1 MRGFKTIFDFT
12 FRQLAGAASY
22 KRLTIILAL
31 LLFLLPAII
40 MPVVESSR
48 GDRSSPEPEPPAM
61 EEFMPEPENL
71 ETWTMTDRVDKLY
84 CDLETDDVTVDGLK
98 EVLTGL
104 EGAEFIEM
112 RPPYESS
119 DGTEPDGPVLHIFEG
134 EDGYAVLVASTYP
147 EVEDILTYRVISS
160 FEEILMASAGIPA
173 ETRQV
178 YLDRALAAE
187 TDYSDV
193 PQEEEE
199 SDGSALVQEILSMA
213 LPYVNVMLI
222 YFLVLFYGQNTSG
235 SVILEKTSKLM
246 DTFLISVKP
255 KAMIFGK
262 VLAICAAGVL
272 QFAIWVIAAV
282 AGFAVGTAL
291 VRMINPATTMGLVRF
306 FSILGSA
313 SGMFTPGAVIIAVLM
328 IVAGMLL
335 YSSMAS
341 IGGALAGKPEDLSS
355 TNIFFTLIL
364 VVSFLCTLYSGFL
377 SRGMPQGV
385 RWIDIVPF
393 TAILIT
399 PSRLLLGY
407 IPLWAGA
414 LSLLIVIL
422 AAAVIMLLAGRIYK
436 MMSFYKGNPPKL
448 NDVLKMLR
456 EKQTEY

>member
-12 FRQLAGAASY
+12 FRQLAGAKSY

-31 LLFLLPAII
+31 ILFLLPAVI

-48 GDRSSPEPEPPAM
+48 GGSEYVPEPEPPA
-61 EEFMPEPENL
+61 EEYVPEPEDLEIWNL
-71 ETWTMTDRVDKLY
+71 SDRVDKLY

-104 EGAEFIEM
+104 DGAEFIRM

-119 DGTEPDGPVLHIFEG
+119 ESAETDGPVLFVYES
-134 EDGYAVLVASTYP
+134 EDGYVMNVASSDP
-147 EVEDILTYRVISS
+147 EVEDILTFQVVSR

-173 ETRQV
+173 ETRQA
-178 YLDRALAAE
+178 YLDRFVMAE
-187 TDYSDV
+187 TDYSDA
-193 PQEEEE
+193 PQSEEEG
-199 SDGSALVQEILSMA
+199 DGTALVQEILSMA

-272 QFAIWVIAAV
+272 QFAVWVIAAV

-291 VRMINPATTMGLVRF
+291 VRAINPDTTMGLVRF
-306 FSILGSA
+306 FSLLGSA
-313 SGMFTPGAVIIAVLM
+313 SGLFTPGAVIVAVLM

-364 VVSFLCTLYSGFL
+364 VVSFFCTLYSGFL
-377 SRGMPQGV
+377 SGRTLTGV
-385 RWIDIVPF
+385 RWIDLVPF

-407 IPLWAGA
+407 VPLWAGV
-414 LSLLIVIL
+414 LSLVIVIL

-448 NDVLKMLR
+448 NDVIKMLR

>member
-1 MRGFKTIFDFT
+1 
-12 FRQLAGAASY
+12 
-22 KRLTIILAL
+22 
-31 LLFLLPAII
+31 
-40 MPVVESSR
+40 
-48 GDRSSPEPEPPAM
+48 
-61 EEFMPEPENL
+61 MPEPEEL

-119 DGTEPDGPVLHIFEG
+119 DGAEPDGPVLHIFEG
-134 EDGYAVLVASTYP
+134 EDGYAVLVASTDP

-193 PQEEEE
+193 PQEEE

-306 FSILGSA
+306 FSILGTILMLIGTVLGVRFLIYM
-313 SGMFTPGAVIIAVLM
+313 GMGDGDGHIQ
-328 IVAGMLL
+328 
-335 YSSMAS
+335 S
-341 IGGALAGKPEDLSS
+341 
-355 TNIFFTLIL
+355 LIL
-364 VVSFLCTLYSGFL
+364 
-377 SRGMPQGV
+377 
-385 RWIDIVPF
+385 
-393 TAILIT
+393 TAIL
-399 PSRLLLGY
+399 LLGGFQT
-407 IPLWAGA
+407 ITIG
-414 LSLLIVIL
+414 LLGDTI
-422 AAAVIMLLAGRIYK
+422 AANRKIMEDMQYRIRK
-436 MMSFYKGNPPKL
+436 MECAPRDDEDKA
-448 NDVLKMLR
+448 
-456 EKQTEY
+456 

>member
-1 MRGFKTIFDFT
+1 
-12 FRQLAGAASY
+12 
-22 KRLTIILAL
+22 
-31 LLFLLPAII
+31 
-40 MPVVESSR
+40 MP
-48 GDRSSPEPEPPAM
+48 
-61 EEFMPEPENL
+61 
-71 ETWTMTDRVDKLY
+71 
-84 CDLETDDVTVDGLK
+84 
-98 EVLTGL
+98 
-104 EGAEFIEM
+104 
-112 RPPYESS
+112 
-119 DGTEPDGPVLHIFEG
+119 
-134 EDGYAVLVASTYP
+134 
-147 EVEDILTYRVISS
+147 
-160 FEEILMASAGIPA
+160 
-173 ETRQV
+173 Q
-178 YLDRALAAE
+178 
-187 TDYSDV
+187 
-193 PQEEEE
+193 EEE